1 MSDYYQGKTAVIT
14 GGASGVGRSIA
25 FGLGRAG
32 ANVVIG
38 DVDAT
43 AMEAIAADLAAENI
57 PHRADLANC
66 QST

>member
-1 MSDYYQGKTAVIT
+1 MSDYYQGKTAIIT

-38 DVDAT
+38 GPK
-43 AMEAIAADLAAENI
+43 II
-57 PHRADLANC
+57 G
-66 QST
+66 